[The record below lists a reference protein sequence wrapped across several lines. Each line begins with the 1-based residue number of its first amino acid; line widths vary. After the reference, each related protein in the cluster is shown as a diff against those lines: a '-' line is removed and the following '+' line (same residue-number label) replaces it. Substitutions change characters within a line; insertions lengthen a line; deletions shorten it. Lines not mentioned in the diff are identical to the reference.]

1 MPPDEEGPALN
12 WGRHEAE
19 ILDLFVTRNK
29 TLKEVMK
36 HMKETHGLSATYG
49 FNSSCLGIRQR

>member
-1 MPPDEEGPALN
+1 MDNTALAAAAQQAPSLD

-36 HMKETHGLSATYG
+36 HMKET
-49 FNSSCLGIRQR
+49 